1 MSISSCLT
9 KGGLLFVTLTLFASA
24 ILSSSLSDNLLLT
37 SCTIPCSNLLLTSCT
52 IPCSN
57 LFLTSCTIPSS
68 NLFLT
73 SSSSGLRSSLLMFC
87 FLFFLLFLFRWLF
100 LFLLRPEESVGSIL
114 TTSDDSCSDELDDV
128 LSGTFTTP
136 PVASSADF
144 FSTVFSP
151 IVFVLFSMASLSS
164 SLSTGT
170 CVPNSSV

>member
-73 SSSSGLRSSLLMFC
+73 SSSSGLRSGLFC

-114 TTSDDSCSDELDDV
+114 TTSDDSGSDELDDV

-151 IVFVLFSMASLSS
+151 VFVLFSMASHSS
-164 SLSTGT
+164 RLSTGT

>member
-24 ILSSSLSDNLLLT
+24 ILSSSLSDNLF
-37 SCTIPCSNLLLTSCT
+37 LTSCT

-57 LFLTSCTIPSS
+57 LFLTSVR
-68 NLFLT
+68 
-73 SSSSGLRSSLLMFC
+73 SSSSGLRSGLFC

-114 TTSDDSCSDELDDV
+114 TTSDDSGSDELDDV

-136 PVASSADF
+136 PVVSSADF

>member
-24 ILSSSLSDNLLLT
+24 ILSSSLSDNLF
-37 SCTIPCSNLLLTSCT
+37 LTSCT

-73 SSSSGLRSSLLMFC
+73 SSSSGLRSGLFC

-114 TTSDDSCSDELDDV
+114 TTSDDSGSDELDDV

-136 PVASSADF
+136 PVVSSADF
-144 FSTVFSP
+144 FSTVFCGHLP
-151 IVFVLFSMASLSS
+151 VGQPVDSS
-164 SLSTGT
+164 GMKRSRGSF
-170 CVPNSSV
+170 SSVHVQDEQ

>member
-57 LFLTSCTIPSS
+57 LFLTSVR
-68 NLFLT
+68 
-73 SSSSGLRSSLLMFC
+73 SSSSGLRSGLFC

-114 TTSDDSCSDELDDV
+114 TTSDDSGSDELDDV

-151 IVFVLFSMASLSS
+151 VFVLFSMASLSS

>member
-24 ILSSSLSDNLLLT
+24 ILSSSLSDNLF
-37 SCTIPCSNLLLTSCT
+37 LTSCT

-151 IVFVLFSMASLSS
+151 VFVLFSIFLAASLSS
-164 SLSTGT
+164 SLSTGN

>member
-57 LFLTSCTIPSS
+57 LFLTSVR
-68 NLFLT
+68 
-73 SSSSGLRSSLLMFC
+73 SSSSGLRSGLFC

-114 TTSDDSCSDELDDV
+114 TTSDDSGSDELDDV